1 LESILGPHKRL
12 KVRAQIN
19 KSLPLFAKFAESR
32 NILPQNFYARIK
44 QELKPKP
51 NRDSTPSP
59 PPLQSDSR
67 EKVNKKPLADFS
79 PVEQI

>member
-1 LESILGPHKRL
+1 MKKCIFFRL
-12 KVRAQIN
+12 TN
-19 KSLPLFAKFAESR
+19 HYLYLPSLQNHETF
-32 NILPQNFYARIK
+32 LPPNFYEKTK

-67 EKVNKKPLADFS
+67 EKVNKKTLADFS